1 VKKWYASKTIWV
13 NFLAILGIVLE
24 RQFELDILSDEIK
37 TSLLVL
43 INVTLR
49 LVTNKAIEWK

>member
-1 VKKWYASKTIWV
+1 MKKWYASKTIWV